1 MKKKNLLAL
10 SALVLS
16 LGLTVSSCAGAQGEK
31 GDQGDKGDQ
40 GEQGPQ
46 GEQGIPGEPGKS
58 FVDIIVLPSV
68 TNDGKVTQDKWAVE
82 AGANETVTF
91 TFTPAESTD
100 NLVID
105 LKINDTVV
113 ADVVEPNEDGTLTFA
128 FTVDDSYQSVQVT
141 NVTFTSVSTY
151 GQLLLQDAGKAI
163 VDADKG
169 INLTYTAG
177 TSGQVPF
184 IEDSKDVVANNY
196 TEKATETVQKV
207 YSDAEKAVNTA
218 YTNAVKDH
226 KDDVK
231 AQLNAIKEAANAEI
245 EKINTA
251 YATALTEAKDQAKVD
266 LNTMVTA
273 LNNENYLDAD
283 KTAQRDSFTAKID
296 AATSLVSLGN
306 VINGEVALSTFG
318 DKDSEANRFYGLKA
332 KAFEEA
338 EAALDSVEK
347 FETELEDETTLALLK
362 QYVETT
368 ELPSE
373 VAKTE
378 LAKISSATE
387 INWVKDSTNGDHT
400 DVGYAAAEA
409 IKGSVENIKDAI
421 VKKVKADYRAEIENS
436 AALAS
441 LNETRTAL
449 LGVVDTAISNFV
461 TADKDNT
468 LSLAQYVTPTYV
480 PDSVNE
486 ADKSIKNSST
496 ITLIGYIEYCLS
508 QPVNGSVVT
517 AFANERI
524 QSAKSTALK
533 SLKAAKDA
541 INDATYKALTSYSVN
556 TTTNKVTVSKN
567 VVGTGDV
574 TKTVEN
580 PFFNNIPDSPTDN
593 KYEVE
598 LTDLVK
604 PTLVTGAQS
613 FNLDEYYKLLEKEE
627 TFGVA
632 ENETVYGTLHI
643 QEWAKDHLTDFDKIY
658 FEGLTKIK
666 NSLTT
671 AVDGVVTLDENG
683 PLVKKSDVTKMWTD
697 LDVEKV
703 VTPEY
708 NNAAQIISFAD
719 GVKTNADLLVKLNS
733 GFKTWLDQKAK
744 VDDKFADHF
753 ANDTSSTMAED
764 AKKVVES
771 ALKGEMSENE
781 IENWVKSSNLESLY
795 KADIAAYIEDAK
807 DYALQVYQNSI
818 AGDITLEKYKANKK
832 VYEESVAVLTGEN
845 APDTIREVDSW
856 IKQLRIGL
864 GLDKTSL
871 PTGLGVESV
880 AGQNTSYGSFTWT
893 NSSNFKMEEDTTSST
908 HIQTVYKLSGDAIV
922 QDSSADVSGFWGQTG
937 TDLSGSKVY
946 VLTFKAAVGTKI
958 KTGYV
963 SKPGT
968 TLGLA
973 IENWSGDKVEEVKLR
988 TIESSGSMTLVVPVS
1003 DIGSL
1008 KYAGLNMQIEVLDIE
1023 GDVVHT
1029 YYFDASGLN

>member
-273 LNNENYLDAD
+273 LNNENYLDTD

-338 EAALDSVEK
+338 EAALDTVEK

-387 INWVKDSTNGDHT
+387 INWVKD
-400 DVGYAAAEA
+400 
-409 IKGSVENIKDAI
+409 
-421 VKKVKADYRAEIENS
+421 
-436 AALAS
+436 
-441 LNETRTAL
+441 
-449 LGVVDTAISNFV
+449 
-461 TADKDNT
+461 
-468 LSLAQYVTPTYV
+468 
-480 PDSVNE
+480 
-486 ADKSIKNSST
+486 
-496 ITLIGYIEYCLS
+496 
-508 QPVNGSVVT
+508 
-517 AFANERI
+517 
-524 QSAKSTALK
+524 
-533 SLKAAKDA
+533 
-541 INDATYKALTSYSVN
+541 
-556 TTTNKVTVSKN
+556 
-567 VVGTGDV
+567 
-574 TKTVEN
+574 
-580 PFFNNIPDSPTDN
+580 
-593 KYEVE
+593 
-598 LTDLVK
+598 
-604 PTLVTGAQS
+604 
-613 FNLDEYYKLLEKEE
+613 
-627 TFGVA
+627 
-632 ENETVYGTLHI
+632 
-643 QEWAKDHLTDFDKIY
+643 
-658 FEGLTKIK
+658 
-666 NSLTT
+666 
-671 AVDGVVTLDENG
+671 
-683 PLVKKSDVTKMWTD
+683 
-697 LDVEKV
+697 
-703 VTPEY
+703 
-708 NNAAQIISFAD
+708 
-719 GVKTNADLLVKLNS
+719 
-733 GFKTWLDQKAK
+733 
-744 VDDKFADHF
+744 
-753 ANDTSSTMAED
+753 
-764 AKKVVES
+764 
-771 ALKGEMSENE
+771 
-781 IENWVKSSNLESLY
+781 
-795 KADIAAYIEDAK
+795 
-807 DYALQVYQNSI
+807 
-818 AGDITLEKYKANKK
+818 
-832 VYEESVAVLTGEN
+832 
-845 APDTIREVDSW
+845 
-856 IKQLRIGL
+856 
-864 GLDKTSL
+864 
-871 PTGLGVESV
+871 
-880 AGQNTSYGSFTWT
+880 
-893 NSSNFKMEEDTTSST
+893 
-908 HIQTVYKLSGDAIV
+908 
-922 QDSSADVSGFWGQTG
+922 
-937 TDLSGSKVY
+937 
-946 VLTFKAAVGTKI
+946 
-958 KTGYV
+958 
-963 SKPGT
+963 
-968 TLGLA
+968 
-973 IENWSGDKVEEVKLR
+973 
-988 TIESSGSMTLVVPVS
+988 
-1003 DIGSL
+1003 
-1008 KYAGLNMQIEVLDIE
+1008 
-1023 GDVVHT
+1023 
-1029 YYFDASGLN
+1029 